1 MRSLFFKFLKPL
13 ALCSEVFAP
22 CRQFSSMTLTILLKP
37 RLEVEFRERQSK
49 KFLQLWPF
57 DVRAAPIFI
66 IAKFFLYV
74 LGIFCCV
81 FSLTFFFYV
90 GQILALY

>member
-37 RLEVEFRERQSK
+37 RVEVEFRERQSK

-66 IAKFFLYV
+66 IAKFF
-74 LGIFCCV
+74 
-81 FSLTFFFYV
+81 SLRFGDFLLCF
-90 GQILALY
+90 